1 MMAVHARV
9 GGDDRDIGGGILVAT
24 ADSIHPD
31 VEGKELLIAEDILH
45 DDDMPDGGALLLSLR
60 ALSRR
65 QAQTQVELMRAL
77 RADDREAILSRGLQ
91 LLDTLPPQRDRRITL
106 GAKDFLH
113 RTTSL

>member
-1 MMAVHARV
+1 MVAVHARV
-9 GGDDRDIGGGILVAT
+9 GGDDRDIRGGILVAT
-24 ADSIHPD
+24 ADGIHPD
-31 VEGKELLIAEDILH
+31 VEGEELLIAEDILYH
-45 DDDMPDGGALLLSLR
+45 DDMPDGGALLLPLR

-91 LLDTLPPQRDRRITL
+91 LFDTLPPQRDRRITL

>member
-1 MMAVHARV
+1 MMAVHTRV
-9 GGDDRDIGGGILVAT
+9 GGDDRDIRGGILVAT
-24 ADSIHPD
+24 ADGIHPD
-31 VEGKELLIAEDILH
+31 VEGKELLIAEDILYH
-45 DDDMPDGGALLLSLR
+45 DDMPDGGALLLSLR

-65 QAQTQVELMRAL
+65 QAQTQVELMRTL

-91 LLDTLPPQRDRRITL
+91 LLDTLPPQRDCRIAL

>member
-1 MMAVHARV
+1 MMAVHTRV
-9 GGDDRDIGGGILVAT
+9 GGDDRDIRIGILVAT
-24 ADSIHPD
+24 ADGIYPD
-31 VEGKELLIAEDILH
+31 VEGKELLIAEGILYH
-45 DDDMPDGGALLLSLR
+45 DDMPDGSALLLSLR

-91 LLDTLPPQRDRRITL
+91 FLDTLPPQRDRRIAL